1 MYAMWRVVHTYF
13 YDYLISL
20 LKTAFFLFILIYSVL
35 LLLHAITAIPTTS
48 LKGNE
53 QRNKKAFNVS
63 QSPITYVKRLE
74 SSSSQLHHQPEAKKV
89 VASGGRL
96 KPRTKGKKI
105 LDNVPLATRKNIM
118 SNHELL
124 SSLGLS
130 KMPSPSNHHRKR
142 LATQSRHVGRPD
154 DSRIFVVKLP
164 PNPYYYSHMGNKIV
178 GVNEPNAIEEKG
190 KKVRKNSNFFMMKN
204 LNSFKIRM
212 NYHNS
217 IMHAS

>member
-1 MYAMWRVVHTYF
+1 
-13 YDYLISL
+13 
-20 LKTAFFLFILIYSVL
+20 VL
-35 LLLHAITAIPTTS
+35 LLLHAIGAIPASTS
-48 LKGNE
+48 TSFNGNE
-53 QRNKKAFNVS
+53 ERNKKMFNVS

-74 SSSSQLHHQPEAKKV
+74 SFHQPEAKKV
-89 VASGGRL
+89 VANGGGGGRL

-105 LDNVPLATRKNIM
+105 LDNTPLAARKNLM

-164 PNPYYYSHMGNKIV
+164 PNPYYYSHLGNKIV
-178 GVNEPNAIEEKG
+178 GVNEPNAIEEEKG
-190 KKVRKNSNFFMMKN
+190 KKVKF
-204 LNSFKIRM
+204 
-212 NYHNS
+212 
-217 IMHAS
+217 